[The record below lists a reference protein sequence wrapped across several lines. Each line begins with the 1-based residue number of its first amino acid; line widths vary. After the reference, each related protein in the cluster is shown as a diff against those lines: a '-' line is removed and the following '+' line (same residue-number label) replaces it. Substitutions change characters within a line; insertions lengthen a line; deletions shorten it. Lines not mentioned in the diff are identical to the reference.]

1 MRERLT
7 RAKAIRAKCID
18 CMGSDKSEVR
28 KCTAV
33 KCPLFPFRMGKEDT
47 TLYEKNKW
55 MKIVTKKSIEKRNKF
70 DFNFD

>member
-18 CMGSDKSEVR
+18 CMGGDKSEVR

-47 TLYEKNKW
+47 TLYEKTSEWKSLL
-55 MKIVTKKSIEKRNKF
+55 KKYRKTQ
-70 DFNFD
+70 

>member
-18 CMGSDKSEVR
+18 CMGGDKSEVR

-47 TLYEKNKW
+47 TLYEK
-55 MKIVTKKSIEKRNKF
+55 TGE
-70 DFNFD
+70 

>member
-18 CMGSDKSEVR
+18 CMGGDKSEVR

-33 KCPLFPFRMGKEDT
+33 NCPLFPFRMGKEDT
-47 TLYEKNKW
+47 TLYE
-55 MKIVTKKSIEKRNKF
+55 TKKVSKT
-70 DFNFD
+70 